1 MSQPTDSMSASTT
14 IHLCF
19 VTRTIVQE
27 KEGREEQVEIVEL
40 VRRGQILAN
49 LVKVDNSPSTG
60 TESHEKRQ
68 LAKSVILLPGQ
79 HTVLSVTGDSLL
91 ATVAGYPKSQHN
103 HTETEDTLIISL
115 TPLVTI
121 SHDKMEASLTLY
133 PPLPRTAPIELDE
146 LVELLQ
152 QEGIRYG
159 LSHEIL
165 QDCLQQSREEKKVVH
180 EILIARGLH
189 PIPGVNASL
198 RTDVEMGS
206 IPGKIL
212 GDGRIDFHERRM
224 FIGVRKGQLIATK
237 VPATSGTPG
246 VNVLGEP
253 IGQKEGQDLKVSVG
267 ENVLYDEQSG
277 EIRAAKP
284 GVLSMVQNAIKV
296 TSKLTIP
303 GDVNLSTGNIDARD
317 AVEIGGSVQSGFQVT
332 AQGDLVIS
340 GGVRSATVV
349 SQGNVLVKEGV
360 TGKQTTM
367 RVAGDV
373 DVVFVEQAAI
383 TAGGTVIVR
392 KNIYYS
398 QIFAGG
404 DVLCQEEGRIFGGVT
419 VAGGNLRVAQVGS
432 DNAAPAL
439 IAAGTD
445 GKQYLRYEALH
456 QEILEKEDELEH
468 SLQLHGH
475 DSGLPF
481 HLVMTEELEDLH
493 HELHQLNLSTDKKA
507 DSPDELAAKLR
518 SRTVS
523 VSGLIVAGTQIRI
536 GNVTTVL
543 ETAMTARKFILSED
557 LQEIISFPI

>member
-1 MSQPTDSMSASTT
+1 MESISASIR
-14 IHLCF
+14 IHPCF
-19 VTRTIVQE
+19 VTRTIIQE
-27 KEGREEQVEIVEL
+27 NEGIEVQVEIIEL
-40 VRRGQILAN
+40 VRRGQVLAN
-49 LVKVDNSPSTG
+49 LVQTDNPPSSG
-60 TESHEKRQ
+60 KESHEKAHPPR
-68 LAKSVILLPGQ
+68 SVILLPGQ
-79 HTVLSVTGDSLL
+79 HTALSVTGDSLL
-91 ATVAGYPKSQHN
+91 ASVAGYPKSLSH
-103 HTETEDTLIISL
+103 HTENEDTLTISMI
-115 TPLVTI
+115 PLVSV

-133 PPLPRTAPIELDE
+133 PPLPRTPPLELNE
-146 LVELLQ
+146 LVELLE

-159 LSHEIL
+159 LNHEIL
-165 QDCLQQSREEKKVVH
+165 QDCLKQSRDEQKVMH
-180 EILIARGLH
+180 EVLIAMGLR
-189 PIPGVNASL
+189 PIPGVDASL
-198 RTDVEMGS
+198 RTEMEMGS

-237 VPATSGTPG
+237 VPATCGTPG
-246 VNVLGEP
+246 VNVLGET

-317 AVEIGGSVQSGFQVT
+317 AVEIGGSVQSGFQVN
-332 AQGDLVIS
+332 AHGDLVINGS
-340 GGVRSATVV
+340 VRSATIV

-360 TGKQTTM
+360 TGKQTSM
-367 RVAGDV
+367 RVVGDV
-373 DVVFVEQAAI
+373 DIVFIEQAAI

-392 KNIYYS
+392 KNVYYS
-398 QIFAGG
+398 RIFAGG
-404 DVLCQEEGRIFGGVT
+404 DILCQEESRIFGGIT
-419 VAGGNLRVAQVGS
+419 VAGGNLRVGQVGS

-456 QEILEKEDELEH
+456 QEIVEKEDELEH

-481 HLVMTEELEDLH
+481 HLAMTEELEELH
-493 HELHQLNLSTDKKA
+493 HELIQLNLATDKRT
-507 DSPDELAAKLR
+507 DSPEELAAK
-518 SRTVS
+518 SRNRHIA
-523 VSGLIVAGTQIRI
+523 VSGVIVAGTQIRI

-543 ETAMTARKFILSED
+543 ETDVTSRKFTLSED
-557 LQEIISFPI
+557 LQEIISLPL

>member
-1 MSQPTDSMSASTT
+1 MESISASIR
-14 IHLCF
+14 IHPCF

-27 KEGREEQVEIVEL
+27 NEGIEVEVEIIEL
-40 VRRGQILAN
+40 VRRGQVLAN
-49 LVKVDNSPSTG
+49 LVQTDNPPSSG
-60 TESHEKRQ
+60 KESHEKAHPAR
-68 LAKSVILLPGQ
+68 SVILLPGQ
-79 HTVLSVTGDSLL
+79 HTALSVTGDSLL
-91 ATVAGYPKSQHN
+91 ASVAGYPKSLSH
-103 HTETEDTLIISL
+103 HTENEDTLTISMI
-115 TPLVTI
+115 PLVSI

-133 PPLPRTAPIELDE
+133 PPLLRTPPLELNE

-159 LSHEIL
+159 LNHEIL
-165 QDCLQQSREEKKVVH
+165 QDCLKQSRDEQKVVH
-180 EILIARGLH
+180 EVLIAMGLR
-189 PIPGVNASL
+189 PIPGVDASL
-198 RTDVEMGS
+198 RTEVEMGS

-237 VPATSGTPG
+237 VPATRGTPG
-246 VNVLGEP
+246 VNVLGEA

-284 GVLSMVQNAIKV
+284 GVLSMVQNTIKV

-317 AVEIGGSVQSGFQVT
+317 AVEIGGSVQSGFQVN
-332 AQGDLVIS
+332 AQGDLVINGS
-340 GGVRSATVV
+340 VRSATVV

-360 TGKQTTM
+360 TGKQTSM

-373 DVVFVEQAAI
+373 DIVFVEQAAI

-392 KNIYYS
+392 KNVYYS
-398 QIFAGG
+398 RIFAGG
-404 DVLCQEEGRIFGGVT
+404 DILCQEESRIFGGIT
-419 VAGGNLRVAQVGS
+419 VAGGNLRVGQVGS

-456 QEILEKEDELEH
+456 QEIVEKEDELEH

-481 HLVMTEELEDLH
+481 HLTMTEELEELH
-493 HELHQLNLSTDKKA
+493 HELSLLNLAMDKGT
-507 DSPDELAAKLR
+507 DSPDELAAKSR
-518 SRTVS
+518 SRNIA
-523 VSGLIVAGTQIRI
+523 VSGVIVAGTQIRI

-543 ETAMTARKFILSED
+543 ETAMAARKFTLSED
-557 LQEIISFPI
+557 LQEIISLPL

>member
-1 MSQPTDSMSASTT
+1 MDSISASIR
-14 IHLCF
+14 IHPCF

-27 KEGREEQVEIVEL
+27 NEGIDVQVEIIEL

-49 LVKVDNSPSTG
+49 LVQTDNPPSAG
-60 TESHEKRQ
+60 KESHEKAHPAR
-68 LAKSVILLPGQ
+68 SVILLPGQ
-79 HTVLSVTGDSLL
+79 HTALSV
-91 ATVAGYPKSQHN
+91 TVAGYPRSLPN
-103 HTETEDTLIISL
+103 HTENEDTLTISMI
-115 TPLVTI
+115 PLVSI

-133 PPLPRTAPIELDE
+133 PPLPRTPPLELNE

-159 LSHEIL
+159 LNHEIL
-165 QDCLQQSREEKKVVH
+165 QDCLKQSSDEQKVVH
-180 EILIARGLH
+180 EVLIAMGLR
-189 PIPGVNASL
+189 PIPGVDASL
-198 RTDVEMGS
+198 RTEVEMGS

-237 VPATSGTPG
+237 VPATRGTPG
-246 VNVLGEP
+246 VNVLGEA

-284 GVLSMVQNAIKV
+284 GVLSMVQNTIKV

-317 AVEIGGSVQSGFQVT
+317 AVEIGGSVQSGFQVN
-332 AQGDLVIS
+332 AHGDLVINGS
-340 GGVRSATVV
+340 VRSATVV

-360 TGKQTTM
+360 TGKQTSM

-373 DVVFVEQAAI
+373 DIVFVEQAAL
-383 TAGGTVIVR
+383 TVGGTVIVR
-392 KNIYYS
+392 KNVYNS
-398 QIFAGG
+398 RIFAGG
-404 DVLCQEEGRIFGGVT
+404 DILCQEESRIFGGIT
-419 VAGGNLRVAQVGS
+419 VAGGNLRVGQVGS

-456 QEILEKEDELEH
+456 QEIVEKEDELEH

-475 DSGLPF
+475 NSGLPF
-481 HLVMTEELEDLH
+481 HLTMTEELE
-493 HELHQLNLSTDKKA
+493 ELHYELNQLNLATDKRA
-507 DSPDELAAKLR
+507 ESPDELAAKSR
-518 SRTVS
+518 SRNIA
-523 VSGLIVAGTQIRI
+523 VSGVIVAGTQIRI

-543 ETAMTARKFILSED
+543 ETAMTGRKFTLSED
-557 LQEIISFPI
+557 LQEIISLPL

>member
-1 MSQPTDSMSASTT
+1 MSQPIDSISASIR
-14 IHLCF
+14 IHPCF

-27 KEGREEQVEIVEL
+27 NEGIEVQVEIIEL

-49 LVKVDNSPSTG
+49 LVQTDNPPSSG
-60 TESHEKRQ
+60 KDSHEKAHPAR
-68 LAKSVILLPGQ
+68 SVILLPGQ
-79 HTVLSVTGDSLL
+79 HTALSVTGDSLL
-91 ATVAGYPKSQHN
+91 ASVAGYPRSLPN
-103 HTETEDTLIISL
+103 HTENEDTLTISMI
-115 TPLVTI
+115 PLVSI
-121 SHDKMEASLTLY
+121 SQDKMEASLTLY
-133 PPLPRTAPIELDE
+133 PPLPRTPPLELNG

-159 LSHEIL
+159 LNHEIL
-165 QDCLQQSREEKKVVH
+165 QDCLKQSSDEQKVVH
-180 EILIARGLH
+180 EVLIAMGLR
-189 PIPGVNASL
+189 PIPGVDASL
-198 RTDVEMGS
+198 RSEVEMGS

-237 VPATSGTPG
+237 VPATRGTPG
-246 VNVLGEP
+246 VNVLGEA

-277 EIRAAKP
+277 EIRASKP
-284 GVLSMVQNAIKV
+284 GVLSMVQNTIKV

-317 AVEIGGSVQSGFQVT
+317 AVEIGGSVQSGFQVN
-332 AQGDLVIS
+332 AHGDLVINGS
-340 GGVRSATVV
+340 VRSATVV

-360 TGKQTTM
+360 TGKQTSM

-373 DVVFVEQAAI
+373 DIVFVEQAAL

-392 KNIYYS
+392 KNVYNS
-398 QIFAGG
+398 RIFAGG
-404 DVLCQEEGRIFGGVT
+404 DILCQEESRIFGGIT
-419 VAGGNLRVAQVGS
+419 VAGGNLRVGQVGS

-456 QEILEKEDELEH
+456 QEIEEKEEELEH
-468 SLQLHGH
+468 ALQLHGH

-481 HLVMTEELEDLH
+481 HLAMTEELE
-493 HELHQLNLSTDKKA
+493 ELHYELNQLNLATDKRA
-507 DSPDELAAKLR
+507 DSPDELAAKSR
-518 SRTVS
+518 SRNIA
-523 VSGLIVAGTQIRI
+523 VSGVIVAGTQIRI

-543 ETAMTARKFILSED
+543 ETAMTGRKFTLSED
-557 LQEIISFPI
+557 LQEIISLPL